1 MESQERESEGR
12 AWNFKFSIFWEYF
25 KFHWFGTIKLPIQNT
40 NILISFKCFSKQII
54 SLENFNFLLKMNH
67 LVEMMYSNARLS
79 ISPYPFPPHY
89 SLLLPFI
96 LLSLSLSLFIHSFI
110 PFLFSPPIFTLC
122 THVVEGI
129 FCVFVNIMKSWFHFF
144 VFYGNTRE
152 LWFCY
157 VIFFVA

>member
-96 LLSLSLSLFIHSFI
+96 LLSLSLSLSFYSFIHSFPFFPPYLHSLHSCCWRYFLRFCKHNEIMI
-110 PFLFSPPIFTLC
+110 PF
-122 THVVEGI
+122 
-129 FCVFVNIMKSWFHFF
+129 FCV
-144 VFYGNTRE
+144 
-152 LWFCY
+152 LW
-157 VIFFVA
+157 